1 MQQEKDEHYI
11 RAVVAL
17 CATAE
22 EVIKENNAIDIYEQY
37 WEGETEGY
45 ATEAAAVHT
54 LTQLLDPS
62 PSRRGAQYICWHPD
76 GSKRVRLALLRHPYC
91 SALALPV
98 RPCWCSS
105 RALEGF
111 LLRSL

>member
-11 RAVVAL
+11 RAVVAM
-17 CATAE
+17 CASAE

-45 ATEAAAVHT
+45 ATEAASPHT

-76 GSKRVRLALLRHPYC
+76 GSRRVCLSLCNPLVAQPWHAQCVCL
-91 SALALPV
+91 V
-98 RPCWCSS
+98 
-105 RALEGF
+105 F
-111 LLRSL
+111 LLQIS